1 MFLYALVQAD
11 GGEGERMFDY
21 LDGLELLF
29 DTIAPGDSYE
39 FDEAYG
45 VPEDEVTM
53 KVTPDFS

>member
-1 MFLYALVQAD
+1 
-11 GGEGERMFDY
+11 MFDY